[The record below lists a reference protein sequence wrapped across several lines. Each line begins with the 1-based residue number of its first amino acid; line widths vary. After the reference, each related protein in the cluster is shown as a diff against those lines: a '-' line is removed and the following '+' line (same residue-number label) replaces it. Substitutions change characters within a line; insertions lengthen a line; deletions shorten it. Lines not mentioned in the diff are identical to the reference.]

1 MKKSRKIIEAAP
13 EKPGYQRRVPFLL
26 GAISNLMGAGA
37 SRLYREA
44 FSLGLGEARL
54 LYVLGYEADL
64 TAKRASQIM
73 GVDKGATSR
82 SLAVLEGRGLV
93 TVTVHSG
100 DGRQKVIDL
109 TPAGRQ
115 VRDGIMAIALER
127 EKRLMAA
134 FSAEEAELLSDFLQR
149 LLAHVP
155 TVRVPVSLAR
165 PALRP
170 AKGPRRVKR

>member
-1 MKKSRKIIEAAP
+1 MMKKSRKIPDAAP

-26 GAISNLMGAGA
+26 GAISNLMSAGA

-44 FSLGLGEARL
+44 YSFGLGEARL

-93 TVTVHSG
+93 TLTVDSG
-100 DGRQKVIDL
+100 DSRQKVIDL

-115 VRDGIMAIALER
+115 VRDGLMAIALER
-127 EKRLMAA
+127 EKRLMAT
-134 FSAEEAELLSDFLQR
+134 FSADEAELLSDLLQR
-149 LLAHVP
+149 LLAHIP
-155 TVRVPVSLAR
+155 TVRM
-165 PALRP
+165 PASVARP
-170 AKGPRRVKR
+170 AKGPRRTKR